1 MSLQKEFSICLREAY
16 QNTQNASFSLGGD
29 MVVSQ
34 QKSDYV
40 HVNSYTRKRSE
51 IEVGLSLLLCS
62 LVFQFT
68 VKKFGSITISLVV
81 YMNYA
86 LC

>member
-1 MSLQKEFSICLREAY
+1 
-16 QNTQNASFSLGGD
+16 

-40 HVNSYTRKRSE
+40 HVNSYARKRSE

-62 LVFQFT
+62 LFFQFT
-68 VKKFGSITISLVV
+68 VKKFGFITISLI
-81 YMNYA
+81 
-86 LC
+86 